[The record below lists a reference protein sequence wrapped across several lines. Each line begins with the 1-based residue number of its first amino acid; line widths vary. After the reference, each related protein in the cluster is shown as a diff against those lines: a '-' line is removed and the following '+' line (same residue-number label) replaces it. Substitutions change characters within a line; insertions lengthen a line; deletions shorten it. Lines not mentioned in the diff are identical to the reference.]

1 MIKGGRNVSRYRN
14 CISIYTVILEGYWEY
29 VALCVKMK
37 WLFLAF
43 YVLLLAI
50 ILIAYK
56 GVIWKLYSSKISS
69 NHVSFICN
77 LKAVL

>member
-1 MIKGGRNVSRYRN
+1 MKGDGPRLSDSGLLHTICFY
-14 CISIYTVILEGYWEY
+14 SEY

-43 YVLLLAI
+43 YVLLSVL

-56 GVIWKLYSSKISS
+56 GLFGSQILLKDLEYNESMYSRSFVLYI
-69 NHVSFICN
+69 
-77 LKAVL
+77 